1 MERIGTVAYRLQL
14 PPKAKIHD
22 IFHVALLKNFEGEPP
37 TSITPL
43 PSIQHGWVIPT
54 PDKVIQARLN
64 RSGWEVLV

>member
-22 IFHVALLKNFEGEPP
+22 ILLKNFEGEPP

-64 RSGWEVLV
+64 RGGWEVLV